1 MLGSTNNTISRASSL
16 RCSRQKSSFF
26 CRRFHRRYR
35 QLVTPNA
42 LAADSTEDST
52 PSSWAD
58 AAGEGTLGESS
69 EEDRALQRLL
79 TLCASTNR
87 GADAGPT
94 RRGEVEETCVE
105 LERLAA
111 AKDAVGEYLP
121 DVLDGLWR
129 LQYTTAADVT
139 SILDLKT
146 NQVARVGGIFQKFS
160 RDDDGTL
167 VVENITEFGPREVP
181 PTEVETPLGTIPIPT
196 FWDPNILLGEV
207 DDAVTFTVRATYDVA
222 SGRRI
227 RLKFQEARVSD
238 VSISSLA
245 EAVVAP
251 ALLPRGQ
258 LQMEILQSIR
268 DLDISVPLSTS
279 TSCTSA
285 GGDRS
290 FWSPLPSNN
299 AESSP
304 GASYVITPV
313 CGGSAFVG
321 RAVGTSGR
329 FVFTKE

>member
-1 MLGSTNNTISRASSL
+1 MLGTNNASHASRVNTTNIRAS
-16 RCSRQKSSFF
+16 RCRCQKTS
-26 CRRFHRRYR
+26 CRRFPRSYLRT
-35 QLVTPNA
+35 TPAA
-42 LAADSTEDST
+42 LAAAEDST
-52 PSSWAD
+52 PSLAD
-58 AAGEGTLGESS
+58 AAGEVTLGDSS

-94 RRGEVEETCVE
+94 RRGEVEEACVE

-111 AKDAVGEYLP
+111 AKDTVGEYLP

-129 LQYTTAADVT
+129 LKYTTAADVT

-167 VVENITEFGPREVP
+167 VIENITEFGPREVP
-181 PTEVETPLGTIPIPT
+181 PFEVETPLGTIPIPT
-196 FWDPNILLGEV
+196 FWDPNILLSEV

-279 TSCTSA
+279 TSGTSA